1 MSDTGRIHDQL
12 ELYTTG
18 ALSGAEMIAFDD
30 HLQGCSHCQ
39 ARAPH
44 LFEVAAA
51 LIPDSPASEQTW
63 NRIVAAIERR

>member
-1 MSDTGRIHDQL
+1 MSDPGRIHDQL
-12 ELYTTG
+12 DLYTTG
-18 ALSGAEMIAFDD
+18 ALTSAEVVAFDY
-30 HLQGCSHCQ
+30 HLQHCADCQ

-63 NRIVAAIERR
+63 NRIVAAIERA